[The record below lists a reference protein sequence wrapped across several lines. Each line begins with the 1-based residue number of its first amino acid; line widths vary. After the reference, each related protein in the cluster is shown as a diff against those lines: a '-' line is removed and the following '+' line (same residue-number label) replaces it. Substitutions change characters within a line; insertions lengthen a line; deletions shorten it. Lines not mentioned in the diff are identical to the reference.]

1 MIKDTSGQDNFVQR
15 QKRPWWKYTL
25 YAVAL
30 ISALAWASQSIH
42 SLQQSG
48 CTISR
53 ERLQLAQVSI
63 ADLERDLVVQGRVVA
78 ANSPTLYAP
87 VQGIVTYKLKAGDK
101 VEREQI
107 LAQIESHELSS
118 ELQQAQSALSRLRV
132 ELSRQ
137 EIQTRREKM
146 QNQQN
151 IELEQ
156 VNLTAA
162 QREMRRAQKSIGQK
176 VISQLDFEKFQDD
189 LARAELTLSQ
199 ARQNAQLQAD
209 ALAFELRTRHLEVEL
224 QQLRVNELQRR
235 VDSLSIHSPVTGLV
249 GSLANSQKAAVDAH
263 RALLTVVDLTSFEV
277 EAQVPESYADDMG
290 LAMPVNLRFGNQ
302 RVDGEITAIS
312 PEVIDQKVVARVS
325 FTHTIPDNLRQNQRL
340 TARIILER
348 KNAAVTLPR
357 GGFIDSEGGRSI
369 WKLDRE
375 GDRARR
381 TAIELGAVGM
391 RQVEVL
397 SGLEVGD
404 TVIVSNTEKFHR
416 AQSLLITD

>member
-1 MIKDTSGQDNFVQR
+1 MIKDTSGQDDFVQR

-48 CTISR
+48 YTISR

-87 VQGIVTYKLKAGDK
+87 AQGIVTYKVKAGDK
-101 VEREQI
+101 VEREQL
-107 LAQIESHELSS
+107 LAQIESHEMSS
-118 ELQQAQSALSRLRV
+118 ELQQAQSALSRLNV

-137 EIQTRREKM
+137 EIQSRREKM

-263 RALLTVVDLTSFEV
+263 QALLTVVDLTSFEV

-302 RVDGEITAIS
+302 RVDGEIT
-312 PEVIDQKVVARVS
+312 
-325 FTHTIPDNLRQNQRL
+325 
-340 TARIILER
+340 
-348 KNAAVTLPR
+348 AVTLPR